1 MTTNTIKANP
11 FAIFTAAHAEARRLR
26 ENWPTVAYRD
36 LFRAALKKA
45 YEELRKLNA
54 EIARRVR
61 DAAKAGLKG
70 FGMIFN
76 HLDCESARS
85 AKASAP
91 LSVAEKLVALGGNRW
106 TKGGRDR
113 VYFNNAT
120 EIVGIETTYYKTGNL
135 SSVKLNGEFISNS
148 RGRSYLAALEGAYVD
163 LADNSVHYRGTC
175 SNGCQFIRDEF
186 EAKIAAA
193 IA

>member
-36 LFRAALKKA
+36 LFRAALKRA

-61 DAAKAGLKG
+61 AAAIDGLKG

-76 HLDCESARS
+76 KIACEA
-85 AKASAP
+85 AKAAAP

-135 SSVKLNGEFISNS
+135 SSVKMNGEFVSNS

-175 SNGCQFIRDEF
+175 ANGCQFIRDDF

-193 IA
+193 IAT

>member
-36 LFRAALKKA
+36 LFRAALKRA
-45 YEELRKLNA
+45 YEALRNLNA
-54 EIARRVR
+54 EIVRRVR

-70 FGMIFN
+70 FGKVFN
-76 HLDCESARS
+76 RMAIEA

-91 LSVAEKLVALGGNRW
+91 LSIAEKLIALGGNRW
-106 TKGGRDR
+106 TKGGHDR
-113 VYFNNAT
+113 VYFNNAN
-120 EIVGIETTYYKTGNL
+120 EMVGVEATYYKTGNL
-135 SSVKLNGEFISNS
+135 SSVTVKGEFVSNNK
-148 RGRSYLAALEGAYVD
+148 GRRYLGALDGAYVD
-163 LADNSVHYRGTC
+163 LEDNSVHYRGTC
-175 SNGCQFIRDEF
+175 YSECQFLRDDF

-193 IA
+193 IAA